1 TRPPP
6 RPTLSP
12 YTTLFRSWRAARSL
26 RSGRTD
32 GIGAQEHVDGGL
44 QVRLHA
50 GVVRAPAQAAGH
62 ARVQVALEQ
71 GEELAPG
78 PVHVGQR
85 SEEHTSEL
93 QSRENLVC
101 R

>member
-1 TRPPP
+1 MGGKAILLAGSCNFPWPSSPPAAK
-6 RPTLSP
+6 RLSAGS
-12 YTTLFRSWRAARSL
+12 RRDRWRAARSL

-50 GVVRAPAQAAGH
+50 GVVRALAQAAGH

-78 PVHVGQR
+78 PVHVGQV
-85 SEEHTSEL
+85 E
-93 QSRENLVC
+93 
-101 R
+101 